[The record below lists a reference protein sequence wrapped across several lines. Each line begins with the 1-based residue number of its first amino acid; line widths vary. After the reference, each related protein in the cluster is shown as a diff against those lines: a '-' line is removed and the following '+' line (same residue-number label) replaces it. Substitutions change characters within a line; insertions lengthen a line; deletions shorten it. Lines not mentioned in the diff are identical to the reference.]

1 MSQQA
6 ASEWLKWCVMCC
18 IFDAMRR
25 CFTKRMTRIF
35 ALVNSVWISDKVACS
50 ERERERVSL
59 LIIQAQQQQAAA
71 VSLLV
76 VIIVTSVNAC
86 VCKGLD
92 TNAHVNFMLF

>member
-1 MSQQA
+1 
-6 ASEWLKWCVMCC
+6 MCC

-86 VCKGLD
+86 VDVQGPGYKCSCKFYALLIEND
-92 TNAHVNFMLF
+92 A